1 MKTIT
6 LSYTL
11 QTNGKKLGVSLQA
24 LFRAVGLDGEVTAAE
39 IPGNVLD
46 TLRVRLVSPGTSGA
60 VELSQD
66 AKQPCYF
73 TLEGSDLT
81 VSLSNLVGGM
91 HRLTVLV
98 KYGTNNHALLLV
110 DLSVPENIQFLKSEG
125 AVIMPLLRAPE
136 LDAELEGVTWY
147 GYEYPYGEKRAW
159 LQTAKP
165 LHTRGTIQALTG
177 DLETAAA
184 DATAITASVVQ
195 NAGVTIFDGAEAE
208 PIQLGAVDTFGSV
221 GGGGGADTEQ
231 VLVHLTAPGTVDWES
246 LSVTVVLESESSQVQ
261 TYALNARG
269 ECTFGV
275 PLGEVY
281 TIIYPIIPD
290 CAQLNNDTFTALL
303 VARSVSREYIPA
315 GTRYE
320 KVEIF
325 GRVIS
330 NEQQYQG
337 ILHGQTITITTAD
350 EQTYTGT
357 FDNDNYCAIDVP
369 YGKVYTVHLPEIQG
383 WEHEHGQITYT
394 AGIPSRELLVHYSQA
409 TLGIFAIDADGH
421 TYTKAEL
428 QELSDFSNIKAIGV
442 NTSALALA
450 NRGDDTY
457 GCGFCIKIPAPNATK
472 QWATDNVSFDT
483 TKLPYCATIETAAA
497 DYTGALN
504 TLYMRQIAEELGISS
519 PAADYCHE
527 QKLTI
532 ANVERDGFLPSFGQL
547 YVLAQNYAA
556 VAELFT
562 ICGATMPNI
571 LSGDWWGGTQY
582 SATNACLLR
591 SGGFNGGSKNYAGY
605 KALAVFDL

>member
-11 QTNGKKLGVSLQA
+11 QTNGKKLAVSLQA

-39 IPGNVLD
+39 IPGSVLD

-66 AKQPCYF
+66 ANRPCYY
-73 TLEGSDLT
+73 TLDGSDLV

-98 KYGTNNHALLLV
+98 KYGTNTHALLLV
-110 DLSVPENIQFLKSEG
+110 DLSVPENIQFLKANG
-125 AVIMPLLRAPE
+125 AVLLPLIRKPE
-136 LDAELEGVTWY
+136 LDAELEGVNWY

-159 LQTAKP
+159 LQTARP
-165 LHTRGTIQALTG
+165 LHVRGGVSALYAT
-177 DLETAAA
+177 DLETEAA

-195 NAGVTIFDGAEAE
+195 NAGVTIFDVANAG
-208 PIQLGAVDTFGSV
+208 PIGLGAVDTFGSV
-221 GGGGGADTEQ
+221 GGGGGDNEH
-231 VLVHLTAPGTVDWES
+231 VIVHLTAPVQVDWES
-246 LSVTVVLESESSQVQ
+246 LALKVVMESESGQVRNIP
-261 TYALNARG
+261 LDVNG
-269 ECTFGV
+269 GCSFDV
-275 PLGEVY
+275 PVGEVY
-281 TIIYPIIPD
+281 TVIYPLVEG
-290 CAQLNNDTFTALL
+290 CAQLNDETFTALMVMRNL
-303 VARSVSREYIPA
+303 TREYSAA
-315 GTRYE
+315 GQRYE
-320 KVEIF
+320 RLEVF

-330 NEQQYQG
+330 NEPQYQD
-337 ILHGQTITITTAD
+337 ILQGQTVTVTTTD
-350 EQTYTGT
+350 SDTYTGT
-357 FDNDNYCAIDVP
+357 LDENNHCAIDIP
-369 YGKVYTVHLPEIQG
+369 YGKVYTVHLPEISG

-409 TLGIFAIDADGH
+409 TLGIFAIDTDGH

-571 LSGDWWGGTQY
+571 LSGNWWGSTQY
-582 SATNACLLR
+582 SAAYACRLNN
-591 SGGFNGGSKNYAGY
+591 GGFDYNSKSYTST

>member
-11 QTNGKKLGVSLQA
+11 HTNGKKLGVSLQA

-571 LSGDWWGGTQY
+571 LSGNWWGSTQY
-582 SATNACLLR
+582 SATGACNLNN
-591 SGGFNGGSKNYAGY
+591 GGFSNNNKLNAYS

>member
-11 QTNGKKLGVSLQA
+11 NTNGKKLGVSLQA

-571 LSGDWWGGTQY
+571 LSGGWWGSTQY
-582 SATNACLLR
+582 SATNACYLTN
-591 SGGFNGGSKNYAGY
+591 GGFGANTKNDTGT

>member
-11 QTNGKKLGVSLQA
+11 NTNGKKLGVSLQA

-39 IPGNVLD
+39 IPGSVLD

-73 TLEGSDLT
+73 TLDGSDLT

-110 DLSVPENIQFLKSEG
+110 DLSVPENIQFLKSDG

-147 GYEYPYGEKRAW
+147 GYEYPYGEKRSW

-221 GGGGGADTEQ
+221 GGGGGADSEH
-231 VLVHLTAPGTVDWES
+231 VIVHLTAPGEVEWES
-246 LSVTVVLESESSQVQ
+246 LALTVVLESESGQIQ
-261 TYALNARG
+261 NYPLNANG
-269 ECTFGV
+269 ECTFDV
-275 PLGEVY
+275 PVGEVY
-281 TIIYPIIPD
+281 TVIYPIIPD
-290 CAQLNNDTFTALL
+290 YAQMNDETFTALMVL
-303 VARSVSREYIPA
+303 RNIQRQYNPA
-315 GTRYE
+315 GARFE
-320 KVEIF
+320 RVEIF

-330 NEQQYQG
+330 NEPQYQD
-337 ILHGQTITITTAD
+337 ILHGQAVTITTSD
-350 EQTYTGT
+350 QDTYTGE
-357 FDNDNYCAIDVP
+357 FNENNECVIDVP
-369 YGKVYTVHLPEIQG
+369 YGKVYTVHLPGISG

-409 TLGIFAIDADGH
+409 TLGVFAIDADGH

-450 NRGDDTY
+450 DRGDGTY

-483 TKLPYCATIETAAA
+483 NRLPYCGTIETAAA

-532 ANVERDGFLPSFGQL
+532 AGVERDGFLPSFGQL

-571 LSGDWWGGTQY
+571 LSGAWWGSTQY
-582 SATNACLLR
+582 DATYACYL
-591 SGGFNGGSKNYAGY
+591 SNGGFRNGNKRNTDN